1 MTTLARAD
9 LDRALASGRLQT
21 LYLLVGYETYLRD
34 AAARNLSD
42 VTLSGTL
49 LREFNESS
57 FSLLTDPAM
66 AAISAAEQLPMMSE
80 RRVVRIKD
88 FAKLRDADEEVIIRY
103 LDRPV
108 DSTVMVFV
116 ADDLDKRKKL
126 TRALLGSCAVVE
138 FPAVKDAEAKAWART
153 RLKELKTTADD
164 RVLTELVRLV
174 GTNLQTL
181 SSELDKLAAAAIET
195 RQITM
200 ELVDQLIDRSRE
212 LSNFDLGDQL
222 VAGDRR
228 RAIET
233 LHRLLED
240 DVAPVML
247 LGLIAGN
254 YHRLALAKELMN
266 RGKRDEVYRL
276 IYGPPAKRDAFMN
289 TLQRSSPTKIARGIQ
304 LIAAADLAI
313 KSSLGGGGAKG
324 ARLQLEVLV
333 IQLSS
338 N

>member
-1 MTTLARAD
+1 MTTLSRVE
-9 LDRALASGRLQT
+9 LDRSLASGRLQP
-21 LYLLVGYETYLRD
+21 LYLLVGCESYLRD
-34 AAARNLSD
+34 AAARSITD
-42 VTLSGTL
+42 VALSGTL
-49 LREFNESS
+49 LREFNESA
-57 FSLLTDPAM
+57 FSLLSDSAM
-66 AAISAAEQLPMMSE
+66 AAIAAAEQLPMMSE

-88 FAKLRDADEEVIIRY
+88 FAKLRETDEEIIIRY

-108 DSTVMVFV
+108 DSTVLVFV

-126 TRALLGSCAVVE
+126 TKALLATCAVVE

-164 RVLTELVRLV
+164 RVLTDIVRLV

-222 VAGDRR
+222 IAGDRR
-228 RAIET
+228 RALET

-247 LGLIAGN
+247 LGLIASN
-254 YHRLALAKELMN
+254 YHRLALAKELLK
-266 RGKRDEVYRL
+266 RGARDEVYRL

-289 TLQRSSPTKIARGIQ
+289 TLQRSDATKIARGIQ

-313 KSSLGGGGAKG
+313 KSSLGGGGPKG

-333 IQLSS
+333 CELAA
-338 N
+338 